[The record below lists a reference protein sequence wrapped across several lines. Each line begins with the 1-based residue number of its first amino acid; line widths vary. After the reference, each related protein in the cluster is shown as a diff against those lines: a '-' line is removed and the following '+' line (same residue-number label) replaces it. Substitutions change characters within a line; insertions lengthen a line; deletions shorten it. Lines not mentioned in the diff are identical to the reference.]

1 DKVGERL
8 AFERSGTRLYDGF
21 IEKCSVRTDE
31 ADLVDMQVLK
41 RFRDQEAEHFLL
53 LERTMRR
60 LGGDPT
66 AQTPCAD
73 VTAVASAGL
82 LQTVRDPRV
91 SVAQSLQALL
101 TAELV
106 DNAS

>member
-1 DKVGERL
+1 ME
-8 AFERSGTRLYDGF
+8 
-21 IEKCSVRTDE
+21 
-31 ADLVDMQVLK
+31 
-41 RFRDQEAEHFLL
+41 
-53 LERTMRR
+53 R

-82 LQTVRDPRV
+82 LQAVRDPRT
-91 SVAQSLQALL
+91 SVTQSLQALL

-106 DNAS
+106 DNASWELLYTLAREHGFEDVVEAADARPASLLAAAIQAGPAAAGGGG